1 MEDKVKYIMLAA
13 VILIVI
19 ISLAAS
25 ILLRKNQKQFLL
37 TRDPVYEKNI
47 RLITMFMSGIFLVL
61 VILTI
66 YLIKKF

>member
-1 MEDKVKYIMLAA
+1 MEDKVKYILLAV

-37 TRDPVYEKNI
+37 TRDPIYEKNI